1 MRTLFKESPS
11 YSLTKFPSNRVRQ
24 RERFVEPSFINQEP
38 YSQVGLADLKR
49 KSVGKIVMAS
59 GSFSLVSFTHVA

>member
-1 MRTLFKESPS
+1 
-11 YSLTKFPSNRVRQ
+11 VRQ

-49 KSVGKIVMAS
+49 KSVGKIVMAG